1 MRFHAALAATALL
14 ALAGCGGGDER
25 GDDGLT
31 AKERE
36 QIDNAAAMVE
46 NQQTFD
52 TSADSLVLDENAA
65 NAAST
70 DLNTLGAAAAN
81 EANAQ

>member
-14 ALAGCGGGDER
+14 ALTACSGGDER

-36 QIDNAAAMVE
+36 QVDNAAAMVE

-52 TSADSLVLDENAA
+52 TSADSLVLDENAQTDV
-65 NAAST
+65 NA
-70 DLNTLGAAAAN
+70 LGAAAAD

>member
-14 ALAGCGGGDER
+14 ALAACSGGDER

-36 QIDNAAAMVE
+36 QVDNAAAMVD

-65 NAAST
+65 DAPADVNA
-70 DLNTLGAAAAN
+70 LGAAAAN
-81 EANAQ
+81 EANSQ

>member
-1 MRFHAALAATALL
+1 MRFHAALAAAALL
-14 ALAGCGGGDER
+14 TLAGCGGGDER

-31 AKERE
+31 AEER
-36 QIDNAAAMVE
+36 QQVDNAAAMVE

-65 NAAST
+65 NAQG
-70 DLNTLGAAAAN
+70 DLNALGAAAAN

>member
-1 MRFHAALAATALL
+1 MRIHAALAAAALL

-36 QIDNAAAMVE
+36 QVDNAAAMVE

-65 NAAST
+65 NAQT
-70 DLNTLGAAAAN
+70 DVNALGSAAAN

>member
-1 MRFHAALAATALL
+1 MRFHALATAALL
-14 ALAGCGGGDER
+14 ALAGCSGGDER

-36 QIDNAAAMVE
+36 QVDNAAAMVE

-52 TSADSLVLDENAA
+52 TSADSLVLDENAVDA
-65 NAAST
+65 RGDVNA
-70 DLNTLGAAAAN
+70 LGAAAAN

>member
-1 MRFHAALAATALL
+1 MRFHAAFAAAALL
-14 ALAGCGGGDER
+14 ALASCGGGDER

-36 QIDNAAAMVE
+36 QVDNAAAMVE

-65 NAAST
+65 NAQA
-70 DLNTLGAAAAN
+70 DVNALGAAAAN

>member
-1 MRFHAALAATALL
+1 MRFHAAIAMTALL
-14 ALAGCGGGDER
+14 ALAGCSGGDER

-36 QIDNAAAMVE
+36 QVDNAAAMVE

-65 NAAST
+65 NAQSA
-70 DLNTLGAAAAN
+70 DLNALGAAAAN

>member
-14 ALAGCGGGDER
+14 ALAACSGGDER

-31 AKERE
+31 GKERE
-36 QIDNAAAMVE
+36 QVDNAAAMVD
-46 NQQTFD
+46 NQTID
-52 TSADSLVLDENAA
+52 TSADSLILDENAQTDV
-65 NAAST
+65 NA
-70 DLNTLGAAAAN
+70 LGAAAAN

>member
-1 MRFHAALAATALL
+1 MRFHAALAGAALL
-14 ALAGCGGGDER
+14 ALAACGGGDER

-36 QIDNAAAMVE
+36 QVDNAAAMVD

-65 NAAST
+65 NAQSDVNA
-70 DLNTLGAAAAN
+70 LGAAASN
-81 EANAQ
+81 EARAQ

>member
-14 ALAGCGGGDER
+14 TLAACNGGEER

-36 QIDNAAAMVE
+36 QVDNAAAMVD
-46 NQQTFD
+46 NQTFD
-52 TSADSLVLDENAA
+52 TSADSLILDENAQTDV
-65 NAAST
+65 NA
-70 DLNTLGAAAAN
+70 LGAAAAN
-81 EANAQ
+81 EANSQ

>member
-1 MRFHAALAATALL
+1 MRIHAALAAAALL

-36 QIDNAAAMVE
+36 QVDNAAAMVE

-65 NAAST
+65 NAQA
-70 DLNTLGAAAAN
+70 DVNALGAAAAN

>member
-1 MRFHAALAATALL
+1 MRFHAALAAVAAL

-31 AKERE
+31 AEERG
-36 QIDNAAAMVE
+36 QVDNAAALVE

-52 TSADSLVLDENAA
+52 TSADSLVLDENAQVDV
-65 NAAST
+65 NA
-70 DLNTLGAAAAN
+70 LGAAAAN

>member
-1 MRFHAALAATALL
+1 MRFHAAFAAAALL

-36 QIDNAAAMVE
+36 QVDNAAAMVE

-65 NAAST
+65 NAQT
-70 DLNTLGAAAAN
+70 DVNSLGAAAAN